1 VFFSDD
7 DLENRSWR
15 DRMDGTLK
23 KRIVVALGG
32 NAILRSHEKGTIQE
46 QLGNVQETCNRLA
59 SMISQWYQV
68 VITHGNGPQ
77 VGNILIQNESAK
89 DRVPAMP
96 LDVCGAESQG
106 LIGYMIQRSLRDA
119 LLRVGKNRTVASL
132 ITQVV
137 VDGDDRA
144 FRHPTKPVGPFY
156 EKEHAE
162 KEMQAKGEHWIE
174 QRGKGWRRVVPSPN
188 PMAIVEKEAIRNLID
203 SGIVVI
209 ACGGGGIPVIQRGE
223 GHLEGV
229 EAVIDK
235 DLAAQCLARDIDADI
250 LLILTDVESVM
261 LRFGE
266 PDQVAL
272 REVSA
277 VELRNYQEE
286 GHFPDGS
293 MGPKVEAALRF
304 VERGGE
310 TAIIT
315 SLSCAHEALKG
326 KVGTRVMT

>member
-1 VFFSDD
+1 MRVAV
-7 DLENRSWR
+7 DLDNKTWGHC
-15 DRMDGTLK
+15 MDGLLK

-32 NAILRSHEKGTIQE
+32 NAILKSHERGTIEE
-46 QLGNVQETCNRLA
+46 QLRNVENTCRRLA
-59 SMISQWYQV
+59 SMITQWYQV

-77 VGNILIQNESAK
+77 VGNILIQNEVATDK
-89 DRVPAMP
+89 VPAMP

-106 LIGYMIQRSLRDA
+106 LIGYMIQR
-119 LLRVGKNRTVASL
+119 LLTAELVRLGKSRTVTSL

-137 VDGDDRA
+137 VDGNDRA

-156 EKEHAE
+156 GE
-162 KEMQAKGEHWIE
+162 QYAKGQMRTKGENWIE
-174 QRGKGWRRVVPSPN
+174 QKGKGWRRVVPSPG
-188 PMAIVEKEAIRNLID
+188 PKEIVEKEAILDLID

-209 ACGGGGIPVIQRGE
+209 ACGGGGIPVIQAGE

-235 DLAAQCLARDIDADI
+235 DLAAQCLARDIGADI

-261 LRFGE
+261 LRFGQPE
-266 PDQVAL
+266 QFAL
-272 REVSA
+272 REVSVA
-277 VELRNYQEE
+277 ELTRYQKE

-304 VERGGE
+304 VREGGE
-310 TAIIT
+310 MAVIT
-315 SLSCAHEALKG
+315 SLSRAQEALKG
-326 KVGTRVMT
+326 KVGTRVVA